1 VLEQVFRDQWGRV
14 LATLV
19 GSLGDIELAEDAA
32 QEAFALA
39 AERWPR
45 DGEPENPTGWLITT
59 ARNRAIDRIRR
70 DRTLAAK
77 TEQIG
82 RELADSTED
91 TMYDTTAFPD
101 ERLELI
107 FTCCHPALALE
118 AQVALTLR
126 TLGGLSTEQVAGAF
140 LLPFETMSKRL
151 GRAKRKIREAG
162 IPFEVPPAHA
172 LPERLDAVL
181 AVIYLVFNEGWG
193 AGRVDLATEA
203 IRLGGVLATLMPDES
218 EVLALQALMLLN
230 DARRHARFRDGELV
244 LLDEQDR
251 SLWNEQQIA
260 DGRAVLERA
269 TALRGSG
276 PYVLQAAI
284 ADLHIREQRDWEQ
297 IALLYGALSRVTG
310 SPVVEVNR
318 AVAISE
324 TEGPEAALAVLEA
337 LELDDYRYFH
347 STRAAMLQRVGREDE
362 ARRAYQRAL
371 ELTDAG
377 PEQRFLAQR
386 LTDVAPP
393 SDSDG

>member
-1 VLEQVFRDQWGRV
+1 L
-14 LATLV
+14 
-19 GSLGDIELAEDAA
+19 
-32 QEAFALA
+32 
-39 AERWPR
+39 
-45 DGEPENPTGWLITT
+45 
-59 ARNRAIDRIRR
+59 
-70 DRTLAAK
+70 
-77 TEQIG
+77 
-82 RELADSTED
+82 
-91 TMYDTTAFPD
+91 
-101 ERLELI
+101 
-107 FTCCHPALALE
+107 
-118 AQVALTLR
+118 
-126 TLGGLSTEQVAGAF
+126 
-140 LLPFETMSKRL
+140 
-151 GRAKRKIREAG
+151 
-162 IPFEVPPAHA
+162 
-172 LPERLDAVL
+172 
-181 AVIYLVFNEGWG
+181 IYLVFNEGWG

-260 DGRAVLERA
+260 HGRALLERA

-284 ADLHIREQRDWEQ
+284 ADLHIREPRDWEQ

-347 STRAAMLQRVGREDE
+347 STRASMLRRVGREDE